1 MIPLTYTLLILICK
15 VEEPL
20 IGENTDRNLVCFM
33 INSIH
38 LYLTNLQNQALKLQ
52 NMSFVGALVFS
63 HLKFSAM
70 EITAAEGCVAVM

>member
-1 MIPLTYTLLILICK
+1 MTYTLLILIRK
-15 VEEPL
+15 AEEPL
-20 IGENTDRNLVCFM
+20 VGEKPDRNLVCFM

-52 NMSFVGALVFS
+52 NMSFVSAPVLS

-70 EITAAEGCVAVM
+70 EITAAVGCVAVM